1 MSDVDEKATPSL
13 HHSDTESDHGRKTL
27 IGAKSPGVSRIEAI
41 SEHIT
46 LTNRIFIFFGV
57 FLIAYA
63 YGLDGTVRYTYQP
76 IATSSMGGH
85 SLLATINVV
94 RAVIAAVAQVCV
106 STSRHF
112 LCADSIPLAYCR

>member
-1 MSDVDEKATPSL
+1 MSDVDEKAVETPSP
-13 HHSDTESDHGRKTL
+13 HHHNDSDLDHDTKSL
-27 IGAKSPGVSRIEAI
+27 IGAKSPGVTRIEAI
-41 SEHIT
+41 AEHIT

-94 RAVIAAVAQVCV
+94 RAVIAAVAQVCASKSATFHALIRV
-106 STSRHF
+106 
-112 LCADSIPLAYCR
+112 L

>member
-1 MSDVDEKATPSL
+1 MSDVDEKAITSSP
-13 HHSDTESDHGRKTL
+13 HHNDSDNDNDRKTL

-41 SEHIT
+41 AEHIT

-94 RAVIAAVAQVCV
+94 RAVIAAVAQVCA
-106 STSRHF
+106 SNPNTIHALISSR
-112 LCADSIPLAYCR
+112 